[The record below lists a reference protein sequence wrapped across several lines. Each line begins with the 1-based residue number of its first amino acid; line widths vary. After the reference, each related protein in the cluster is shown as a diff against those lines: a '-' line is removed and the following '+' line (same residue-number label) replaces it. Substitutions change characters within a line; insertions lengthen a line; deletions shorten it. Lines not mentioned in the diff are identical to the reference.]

1 MRLRALIIVALAIPA
16 CGDER
21 DDDAHFGAGGSAGGG
36 ATVVNPPPPSP
47 GQDGPTLTYSSG
59 HPLDWITH
67 APDVLS
73 FEQDV
78 VTRTNDHR
86 VSMNLD
92 ALVHDPSMRRVA
104 RGHSRH
110 MRADVHAFFDHVNPE
125 GHGPADRL
133 TLNGVSW
140 TLAGENIAAGQAS
153 AGAAVTDWLASP
165 GHRANIERPGFRRI
179 GVGYQPGVTG
189 DPYGHYWTQLFAD

>member
-1 MRLRALIIVALAIPA
+1 MRLRVLIIVALSIPA
-16 CGDER
+16 CGDEE
-21 DDDAHFGAGGSAGGG
+21 DPHFGPGTSAGEP
-36 ATVVNPPPPSP
+36 ATVVTPAPPPA
-47 GQDGPTLTYSSG
+47 GADGPTLAYSNG

-67 APDVLS
+67 AEDALAV
-73 FEQDV
+73 EDEV
-78 VTRTNDHR
+78 VVRTNDYR
-86 VSMNLD
+86 VSLNLD
-92 ALVHDPSMRRVA
+92 ALLHDPAMRRTA

-110 MRADVHAFFDHVNPE
+110 MRADVHAFFDHENPE

-140 TLAGENIAAGQAS
+140 TLAGENIAAGQPS
-153 AGAAVTDWLASP
+153 AEAAFTDWLMSP